1 MQCAT
6 NAPPPLG
13 LDGTSADAASH
24 LQLLSAKALWEYW
37 VKCAKLQEEIVERN
51 HKGRQGRR
59 TADDNVLCDGQD
71 ADRFPNEPV
80 CPRYAQP

>member
-1 MQCAT
+1 MLTAQAT
-6 NAPPPLG
+6 GG

-24 LQLLSAKALWEYW
+24 LQLLSAKELWEYW

-59 TADDNVLCDGQD
+59 TADDSVLRDGQA
-71 ADRFPNEPV
+71 ADRLRHEPV
-80 CPRYAQP
+80 CPRCAQP